1 MRRLNKIFMKQ
12 KTGFSSV
19 VIVAGGSGTR
29 MGRPK
34 QMLPLGGKPV
44 LVRTVE
50 AFKNAPSVRQ
60 IVVVTPAEN
69 RAVLN
74 AYFSDL
80 IYADA
85 GSTRLESVK
94 NGFALT
100 DPSAQ
105 TVAVHDGARPLV
117 NPQHIEACLVEAAAH
132 GAAVLAVP
140 VKDTIKICKDGAVEK
155 TLDRSLLR
163 AAQTPQCYRREV
175 LAEALA
181 KFGAEKDATDESQLV
196 EKTGVKVRVVM
207 SDYKNNKITTPE
219 DLTFAEALV
228 SENVQYRTGF
238 GFDLHRLEAGRK
250 LYLGGTEI
258 PHTKGFLGHSDGDLV
273 LHALCDAVLGA
284 LCAGEI
290 GILFPPTD
298 ESIKGISSV
307 TIAKKVLEI
316 VRAHK
321 AEIVH
326 IDATVITQEPKIK
339 PHYDA
344 VRKSLSAVFEMPVEN
359 ISFKSKSHEHVGE
372 IGRGEAAMCHAVA
385 TVKITQ

>member
-117 NPQHIEACLVEAAAH
+117 NPQHIEACLVEAATY

-155 TLDRSLLR
+155 TLDRSVLR

-258 PHTKGFLGHSDGDLV
+258 PHTKGCLGHSDGDLV

>member
-1 MRRLNKIFMKQ
+1 MKQ

-117 NPQHIEACLVEAAAH
+117 NPQHIEACLAEAAAY

-155 TLDRSLLR
+155 TLDRSVLR

-250 LYLGGTEI
+250 LYLGGMEI

-326 IDATVITQEPKIK
+326 MDATVITQEPKIK